1 MLSVPSHPLDAAA
14 ESAGGEVMYI
24 LRRLVY
30 DYVMRRCIKWMDGK
44 KDQALTDSL
53 YWYGIHIERMS
64 GYENSEVR

>member
-1 MLSVPSHPLDAAA
+1 MRQCYSVDAFA
-14 ESAGGEVMYI
+14 ESAGGGVMYK

-44 KDQALTDSL
+44 NDQALTDSM

-64 GYENSEVR
+64 GYEDSEVSA

>member
-1 MLSVPSHPLDAAA
+1 
-14 ESAGGEVMYI
+14 MYK

-44 KDQALTDSL
+44 KDQALTDSM

-64 GYENSEVR
+64 GYEDTEVNR